1 MVKGPRA
8 VKRLSRRFAAGLL
21 RAGAADS
28 NLAPFLP
35 GRKGRLPMD
44 IILEPLLRVIYY
56 ALDLYWYVVVATII
70 FSWLLAFGVINTYNH
85 AVRTI
90 GDVLARLTEPVL
102 KPIRRYMPDFGA
114 VDLSPIVLWLIIIFL
129 QMVDQRLLLVVSGL

>member
-1 MVKGPRA
+1 MH
-8 VKRLSRRFAAGLL
+8 
-21 RAGAADS
+21 
-28 NLAPFLP
+28 
-35 GRKGRLPMD
+35 
-44 IILEPLLRVIYY
+44 IILEPLLTVIYY
-56 ALDLYWYVVVATII
+56 ALELYWYVVVATII

-102 KPIRRYMPDFGA
+102 KPIRRYMPDFGP

-129 QMVDQRLLLVVSGL
+129 KMVDVRLMEAIAGL